1 MFDAG
6 RICFV
11 GLHVLTYFSLK
22 TCHIYRFFIVSS
34 IGLWYAEA
42 ISVGADGSVASWYVK
57 REEDDVVLGGR
68 FPGLSCDVKNPLMW
82 SKNSQIVRHKELSL
96 KIGPPKKIAKF
107 PRGIRCDQYISPWKQ
122 WKPHEFGVFCHKWG
136 PILHVETG
144 DCAPG
149 GDGGAVLS
157 LTAHPAY
164 PGVVAVGCED
174 RDVMGLC
181 AINLRGKWS
190 WINYGIIH

>member
-1 MFDAG
+1 MV
-6 RICFV
+6 FV

-22 TCHIYRFFIVSS
+22 TCHIYRFFNVSS
-34 IGLWYAEA
+34 IVLWYAEA

-82 SKNSQIVRHKELSL
+82 SKNTEIVRHKELSL
-96 KIGPPKKIAKF
+96 KIGPPKISKF
-107 PRGIRCDQYISPWKQ
+107 PRVIRCDQYIYPL
-122 WKPHEFGVFCHKWG
+122 KPHEFGVFCHKWG

-174 RDVMGLC
+174 RDVM
-181 AINLRGKWS
+181 WDFVP
-190 WINYGIIH
+190 

>member
-1 MFDAG
+1 MF
-6 RICFV
+6 FV

-22 TCHIYRFFIVSS
+22 TCHIYRFFNVSS
-34 IGLWYAEA
+34 IVLWYAEA

-82 SKNSQIVRHKELSL
+82 SKNTEIVRHKELSL
-96 KIGPPKKIAKF
+96 KIGPPKISKF
-107 PRGIRCDQYISPWKQ
+107 PRVIRCDQYIYPL
-122 WKPHEFGVFCHKWG
+122 KPHEFGVFCHKWG

-144 DCAPG
+144 DC
-149 GDGGAVLS
+149 AVLS

-174 RDVMGLC
+174 RDVM
-181 AINLRGKWS
+181 WDFVP
-190 WINYGIIH
+190 